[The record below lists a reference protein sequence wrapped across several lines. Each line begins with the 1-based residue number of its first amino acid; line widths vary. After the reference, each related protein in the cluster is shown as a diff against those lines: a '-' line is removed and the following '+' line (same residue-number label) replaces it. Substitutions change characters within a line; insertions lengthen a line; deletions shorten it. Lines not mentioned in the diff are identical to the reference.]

1 MLYMCFIMFKM
12 MLTFKSRAKHKVLI
26 VINFVR
32 QKSFSYKERVFQHL
46 RHDINKVFIVIKL

>member
-12 MLTFKSRAKHKVLI
+12 MLTFKSRAKHKVLV

-32 QKSFSYKERVFQHL
+32 QKSFSYKERVF
-46 RHDINKVFIVIKL
+46 